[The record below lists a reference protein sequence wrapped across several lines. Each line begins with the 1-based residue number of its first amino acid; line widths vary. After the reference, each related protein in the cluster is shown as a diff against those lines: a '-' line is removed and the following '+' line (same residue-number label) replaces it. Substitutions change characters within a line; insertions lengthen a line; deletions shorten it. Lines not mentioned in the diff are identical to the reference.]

1 MSLLVEAF
9 ENLPKAKPTDDL
21 DLWEAGA
28 QEAFLEFYQLVK
40 ERYSEGTLQ
49 RLLLSSGDATARQA
63 AALALGSQGTM
74 ASNAILAGVLKNDP
88 DEGVRI
94 WVVDSLWEI
103 WFRGNSLQEAKELR
117 IAMGLPESMQQLAAL
132 NDLIAEY
139 PEFAEAYNQ
148 RAILQYRRG
157 QHGKAV
163 ADCEMAMRLNPFH
176 FGAASGLGQCYLRMN
191 KPHAA
196 LRAFAH
202 ALDLNP
208 FLVDLRE
215 MVETL
220 RNAIG
225 EKGS

>member
-1 MSLLVEAF
+1 VSLLVEAF

-21 DLWEAGA
+21 ELWEAGA

-40 ERYSEGTLQ
+40 NRYSEGTLQ
-49 RLLLSSGDATARQA
+49 RLLLSSDDPQTRQA

-74 ASNAILAGVLKNDP
+74 ASSTLLSGVLKNDP

-103 WFRGNSLQEAKELR
+103 WFRGNSVDEGRGLR
-117 IAMGLPESMQQLAAL
+117 IAMGLPESIQQLPAL
-132 NDLIAEY
+132 DDLIEQY
-139 PEFAEAYNQ
+139 PDFAEAYNQ
-148 RAILQYRRG
+148 RAILLYRRG
-157 QHGKAV
+157 QHAKAV
-163 ADCEMAMRLNPFH
+163 ADCERALRLNPVH

-208 FLVDLRE
+208 YLLDLRE

-225 EKGS
+225 EK

>member
-1 MSLLVEAF
+1 
-9 ENLPKAKPTDDL
+9 
-21 DLWEAGA
+21 
-28 QEAFLEFYQLVK
+28 
-40 ERYSEGTLQ
+40 
-49 RLLLSSGDATARQA
+49 
-63 AALALGSQGTM
+63 
-74 ASNAILAGVLKNDP
+74 LKNDP

-103 WFRGNSLQEAKELR
+103 WFRGNSVNEGRGLR
-117 IAMGLPESMQQLAAL
+117 IAMGLPESIQQLPAL
-132 NDLIAEY
+132 DDLIEQY
-139 PEFAEAYNQ
+139 PDFAEAYNQ
-148 RAILQYRRG
+148 RAILLYRRG
-157 QHGKAV
+157 QHAKAV
-163 ADCEMAMRLNPFH
+163 ADCERTLRLNPVH

-208 FLVDLRE
+208 YLLDLRE

-225 EKGS
+225 EK

>member
-1 MSLLVEAF
+1 VSLLVEAF

-21 DLWEAGA
+21 ELWEAGA

-40 ERYSEGTLQ
+40 ERYTEGTLQ
-49 RLLLSSGDATARQA
+49 RLLLSSGDATTRQA

-74 ASNAILAGVLKNDP
+74 ASNALLSGVLKTDP

-103 WFRGNSLQEAKELR
+103 WFRGNSADEARGLR
-117 IAMGLPESMQQLAAL
+117 VAMGLPESMQQLAAL
-132 NDLIAEY
+132 NDLIEQF
-139 PEFAEAYNQ
+139 PGFAEAYNQ

-157 QHGKAV
+157 NHGKAV
-163 ADCEMAMRLNPFH
+163 ADCERALQLNPVH
-176 FGAASGLGQCYLRMN
+176 FGAASGMGQCYLRMN

-202 ALDLNP
+202 ALELNP
-208 FLVDLRE
+208 YLVDLHE
-215 MVETL
+215 MVKRL

-225 EKGS
+225 EK

>member
-21 DLWEAGA
+21 ELWEAGA

-40 ERYSEGTLQ
+40 NRYSEGTLQ
-49 RLLLSSGDATARQA
+49 RLLLSSDDPQTRQA

-74 ASNAILAGVLKNDP
+74 ASSTLLSGVLKNDP

-103 WFRGNSLQEAKELR
+103 WFRGNSVDEGRGLR
-117 IAMGLPESMQQLAAL
+117 IAMGLPESIQQLPAL
-132 NDLIAEY
+132 DDLIEQY
-139 PEFAEAYNQ
+139 PDFAEAYNQ
-148 RAILQYRRG
+148 RAILLYRRG
-157 QHGKAV
+157 QHAKAV
-163 ADCEMAMRLNPFH
+163 ADCERALRLNPVH

-208 FLVDLRE
+208 YLLDLRE

-225 EKGS
+225 EK

>member
-21 DLWEAGA
+21 ELWEAGA

-40 ERYSEGTLQ
+40 DRYTEGTLQ
-49 RLLLSSGDATARQA
+49 RLLLSSGDSDTRQA

-74 ASNAILAGVLKNDP
+74 SSSNLLSGVLKNDP

-103 WFRGNSLQEAKELR
+103 WFRGNSAEEGRGLR
-117 IAMGLPESMQQLAAL
+117 IAMGLPESIQQLPAL
-132 NDLIAEY
+132 DDLIQQY
-139 PEFAEAYNQ
+139 PDFAEAYNQ
-148 RAILQYRRG
+148 RAILLYRRG

-163 ADCEMAMRLNPFH
+163 ADCERALRLNPVH

-208 FLVDLRE
+208 YLLDLRE

>member
-1 MSLLVEAF
+1 LLVEAF

-21 DLWEAGA
+21 ELWEAGA
-28 QEAFLEFYQLVK
+28 QEAFVEFYQLVK
-40 ERYSEGTLQ
+40 NRYSEGTLQ
-49 RLLLSSGDATARQA
+49 RLLLSSDDPQTRQA

-74 ASNAILAGVLKNDP
+74 ASSTLLSGVLKNDP

-103 WFRGNSLQEAKELR
+103 WFRGNSLDEGRGLR
-117 IAMGLPESMQQLAAL
+117 IAMGLPESIQQLPAL
-132 NDLIAEY
+132 DDLIEQY
-139 PEFAEAYNQ
+139 PDFAEAYNQ
-148 RAILQYRRG
+148 RAILLYRRG
-157 QHGKAV
+157 QHAKAV
-163 ADCEMAMRLNPFH
+163 ADCERALRLNPVH

-208 FLVDLRE
+208 YLLDLRE

-225 EKGS
+225 EK

>member
-1 MSLLVEAF
+1 LLVEAF

-21 DLWEAGA
+21 ELWEAGA
-28 QEAFLEFYQLVK
+28 QEAFVEFYQLVK
-40 ERYSEGTLQ
+40 NRYSEGTLQ
-49 RLLLSSGDATARQA
+49 RLLLSSDDPQTRQA

-74 ASNAILAGVLKNDP
+74 ASSTLLSGVLKNDP

-103 WFRGNSLQEAKELR
+103 WFRGNSVDEGRGLR
-117 IAMGLPESMQQLAAL
+117 IAMGLPESIQQLPAL
-132 NDLIAEY
+132 DDLIEQY
-139 PEFAEAYNQ
+139 PDFAEAYNQ
-148 RAILQYRRG
+148 RAILLYRRG
-157 QHGKAV
+157 QHAKAV
-163 ADCEMAMRLNPFH
+163 ADCERALRLNPVH

-208 FLVDLRE
+208 YLLDLRE

-225 EKGS
+225 EK

>member
-21 DLWEAGA
+21 ELWEAGA
-28 QEAFLEFYQLVK
+28 QEAFVEFYQLVK
-40 ERYSEGTLQ
+40 NRYSEGTLQ
-49 RLLLSSGDATARQA
+49 RLLLSSDDPQTRQA

-74 ASNAILAGVLKNDP
+74 ASSTLLSGVLKNDP

-103 WFRGNSLQEAKELR
+103 WFRGNSVDEGRGLR
-117 IAMGLPESMQQLAAL
+117 IAMGLPESIQQLPAL
-132 NDLIAEY
+132 DDLIEQY
-139 PEFAEAYNQ
+139 PDFAEAYNQ
-148 RAILQYRRG
+148 RAILLYRRG
-157 QHGKAV
+157 QHAKAV
-163 ADCEMAMRLNPFH
+163 ADCERALRLNPVH

-208 FLVDLRE
+208 YLLDLRE

-225 EKGS
+225 EK

>member
-1 MSLLVEAF
+1 VSLLVEAF

-21 DLWEAGA
+21 ELWEAGA
-28 QEAFLEFYQLVK
+28 QEAFVEFYQLVK
-40 ERYSEGTLQ
+40 NRYSEGTLQ
-49 RLLLSSGDATARQA
+49 RLLLSSDDPQTRQA

-74 ASNAILAGVLKNDP
+74 ASSTLLSGVLKNDP

-103 WFRGNSLQEAKELR
+103 WFRGNSVDEGRGLR
-117 IAMGLPESMQQLAAL
+117 IAMGLPESIQQLPAL
-132 NDLIAEY
+132 DDLIEQY
-139 PEFAEAYNQ
+139 PDFAEAYNQ
-148 RAILQYRRG
+148 RAILLYRRG
-157 QHGKAV
+157 QHAKAV
-163 ADCEMAMRLNPFH
+163 ADCERALRLNPVH

-208 FLVDLRE
+208 YLLDLRE

-225 EKGS
+225 EK

>member
-49 RLLLSSGDATARQA
+49 RLLLSSGDATTRQA

-74 ASNAILAGVLKNDP
+74 ASNTILSSVLKNDP

-103 WFRGNSLQEAKELR
+103 WFRGSSPQEARELR
-117 IAMGLPESMQQLAAL
+117 TAMGLPESMQQLAAL
-132 NDLIAEY
+132 NDLIEQC

-157 QHGKAV
+157 QHGKAIG
-163 ADCEMAMRLNPFH
+163 DCEKTLRLNPVH
-176 FGAASGLGQCYLRMN
+176 FGAASGMGQCYLRMN

-208 FLVDLRE
+208 YLVDLRE

>member
-21 DLWEAGA
+21 ELWEAGA
-28 QEAFLEFYQLVK
+28 QEAFVEFYQLVK
-40 ERYSEGTLQ
+40 NRYSEGTLQ
-49 RLLLSSGDATARQA
+49 RLLLSSDDPQTRQA

-74 ASNAILAGVLKNDP
+74 ASSTLLSGVLKNDP

-103 WFRGNSLQEAKELR
+103 WFRGNSLDEGRGLR
-117 IAMGLPESMQQLAAL
+117 IAMGLPESIQQLPAL
-132 NDLIAEY
+132 DDLIEQY
-139 PEFAEAYNQ
+139 PDFAEAYNQ
-148 RAILQYRRG
+148 RAILLYRRG
-157 QHGKAV
+157 QHAKAV
-163 ADCEMAMRLNPFH
+163 ADCERALRLNPVH

-208 FLVDLRE
+208 YLLDLRE

-225 EKGS
+225 EK